1 MLKPHL
7 PSNEADRLRLLE
19 SLNILDTPPEERFD
33 RLTRIAQHILQ
44 VPITLVSLLDAE
56 RQWFKSRQGLN
67 APETPREIS
76 FCGHAILGTGT
87 MIVPDAMADA
97 RFADN
102 PLVIEE
108 PKIRFYA
115 GAPLRLSNGLALGT
129 LCGIDYK
136 PRQVSP
142 EQLAA
147 LQDLAQCVIAEI
159 EQNQHQKSMIDL
171 LLVQARYV
179 SIIESSANAVIST
192 TMDGSITSWNPAS
205 ERLFGY
211 SAEEVMG
218 QSVQKILARDQIS
231 EEKAHLERLRR
242 GEHIAPFESTYLT
255 KEGRSVAV
263 AVHYSPILD
272 SQDIVIGVSQIMDD
286 ISQKKQ
292 TEAALEKSTQLVHS
306 IVGTVVDG
314 IITINEQ
321 GTILSFNTAAERLFG
336 YHAQEIIGTN
346 VKQLMPEPYASAHDG
361 YLSRYLTT
369 HKSRIIGIGREVIGL
384 RKDDST
390 FPMDLAVS
398 EMRHVD
404 QTLFVGIVRDITD
417 RKQMERMKS
426 EFVSTVSHELRT
438 PLTSIRGALGLIMGR
453 FAEALPNTIRLL
465 LEVANRNA
473 ERLTL
478 LINDLLDLEKIE
490 SAQFSIR
497 FQKLDLVTL
506 TRQAIM
512 AHEGYGQQHTVGIR
526 LTETLESAEIQGD
539 ENRLLQ
545 VLANLLSNAIK
556 YSKSSEY
563 VDVTVQK
570 HDHSFRVRVR
580 DFGAGIPSGFR
591 DRMFQRFSQA
601 DSSDTRKKG
610 GTGLGLSIAKSIIER
625 HGGTLDF
632 TSEEGVGTEFFF
644 DLPMCTS

>member
-610 GTGLGLSIAKSIIER
+610 GTGQYFPIL
-625 HGGTLDF
+625 T
-632 TSEEGVGTEFFF
+632 
-644 DLPMCTS
+644 